1 MNKKKVLITA
11 VYSIALIGV
20 GYAAGQ
26 LLKKPKKEEILG
38 DLRIDNSDPDIPN
51 ALFLE
56 LKVPVEYISSKK
68 IVHLKPIATIKMK
81 QL

>member
-26 LLKKPKKEEILG
+26 LFKKPKKEEILG

-68 IVHLKPIATIKMK
+68 IVHLRVLNKNYLRK
-81 QL
+81 